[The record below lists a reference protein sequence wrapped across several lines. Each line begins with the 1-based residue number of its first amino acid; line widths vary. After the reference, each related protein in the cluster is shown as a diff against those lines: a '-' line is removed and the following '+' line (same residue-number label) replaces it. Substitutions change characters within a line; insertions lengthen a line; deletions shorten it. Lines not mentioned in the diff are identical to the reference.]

1 MKENYE
7 LMEHIYKDAEMASYT
22 LTKLIRDLKD
32 KDNKIKKTLEDI
44 MKEYE
49 SWKKKAMK
57 YLKKGKQKLLIL
69 PFFEKMMANMGI
81 KKEVKCDNS
90 DSAIAEMIIK
100 GISTGSTQ
108 MEKKIKAYDKEVDK
122 SDIDVAREFL
132 KFQEKTIDKLKSIYS
147 LCFCFWFFFFFFFFV
162 I

>member
-7 LMEHIYKDAEMASYT
+7 LMEHIYKDAEMASYA

-44 MKEYE
+44 LKEYE
-49 SWKKKAMK
+49 AWKKKAMK
-57 YLKKGKQKLLIL
+57 YLKKGSAEITDSSL
-69 PFFEKMMANMGI
+69 FEKMMANMGI

-90 DSAIAEMIIK
+90 DSSIAKMIIK
-100 GISTGSTQ
+100 GISTGSVD

-122 SDIDVAREFL
+122 SDLDVAKGFL
-132 KFQEKTIDKLKSIYS
+132 KFQEKTIDKLKKY
-147 LCFCFWFFFFFFFFV
+147 L
-162 I
+162 

>member
-22 LTKLIRDLKD
+22 LTKLISDLKD
-32 KDNKIKKTLEDI
+32 NDNKIKKTLEDI

-57 YLKKGKQKLLIL
+57 YLKKGKAEITDTS
-69 PFFEKMMANMGI
+69 FFEKMMANMGI

-100 GISTGSTQ
+100 GVSTGSTQ
-108 MEKKIKAYDKEVDK
+108 MEKKIKAYDKEIDK
-122 SDIDVAREFL
+122 SDLDIAREFL
-132 KFQEKTIDKLKSIYS
+132 KFQEKTIDKLKEY
-147 LCFCFWFFFFFFFFV
+147 L
-162 I
+162 

>member
-44 MKEYE
+44 LKEYE
-49 SWKKKAMK
+49 FWKKKAMK
-57 YLKKGKQKLLIL
+57 YLKKGSAEITDTS
-69 PFFEKMMANMGI
+69 FFEKMMANMGI

-90 DSAIAEMIIK
+90 DSSIAKMIIK
-100 GISTGSTQ
+100 GVSTGSVD

-122 SDIDVAREFL
+122 SDLDVAKGFL
-132 KFQEKTIDKLKSIYS
+132 KFQKKTIDKLKKY
-147 LCFCFWFFFFFFFFV
+147 L
-162 I
+162 